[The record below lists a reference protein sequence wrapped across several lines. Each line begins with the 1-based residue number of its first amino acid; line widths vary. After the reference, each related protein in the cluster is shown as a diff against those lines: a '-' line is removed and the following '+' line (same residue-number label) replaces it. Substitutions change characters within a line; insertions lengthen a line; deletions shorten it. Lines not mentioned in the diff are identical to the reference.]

1 MSKDLKV
8 TAVTESGFEFTTD
21 VRAIQD
27 MEFLEML
34 GEVDANPII
43 MPKLCEKMLGKAGKR
58 KLYEFVRDE
67 DGYVT
72 AEAIAPVFT
81 EILKIVSEKSKEV
94 KNS

>member
-1 MSKDLKV
+1 MADTKV
-8 TAVTESGFEFTTD
+8 VSRTESGFEFETD

-43 MPKLCEKMLGKAGKR
+43 MPKLCEKMLGKTGKR
-58 KLYEFVRDE
+58 ALYDFVRDE

-72 AEAIAPVFT
+72 AEAIAPVVT
-81 EILKIVSEKSKEV
+81 EIMKAASEKSKEI